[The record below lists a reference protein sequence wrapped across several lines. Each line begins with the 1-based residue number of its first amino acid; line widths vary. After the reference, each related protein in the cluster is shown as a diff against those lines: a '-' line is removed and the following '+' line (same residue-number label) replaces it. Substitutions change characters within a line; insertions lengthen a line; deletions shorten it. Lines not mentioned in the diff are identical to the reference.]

1 MVHEKL
7 LRLLPGGK
15 QQALTADR
23 VFEPF
28 SGLNPLHYNPYTEV
42 VSCPELCMCTVCGNV
57 CAKQKLNALF
67 NCNTC
72 VATKN
77 TVMSAVFSLVTESTL
92 LTYNSG

>member
-15 QQALTADR
+15 QQALTSDR

-42 VSCPELCMCTVCGNV
+42 SRRELHVHVYCIFAHVRITLFKNSLY
-57 CAKQKLNALF
+57 AKYM
-67 NCNTC
+67 
-72 VATKN
+72 V
-77 TVMSAVFSLVTESTL
+77 
-92 LTYNSG
+92 